1 MNSSRGWNCAAPCKA
16 SRSISGITTL
26 SSRLEQFSRET
37 CCLCDGKEYHLQV
50 GDLIVIPPLAP
61 HSCNPVNGQF
71 RSYHMLY
78 LDARWCLAHL
88 PAQNNN
94 QRLCTRDPVIRDRQL
109 FQHYVNLVALMQ
121 QRQTTRVT
129 DAAQALLRSLPLQSV
144 TQDNLSATSQYLR
157 ERLQSSLLTPPSLD
171 ELAHECHM
179 RKETLIR
186 TFKQDTGLTHGSYLN
201 IIRIDYAR
209 QLLRAGDEIADVGY
223 QSRFADQS
231 HFHRTF
237 VRYTAA
243 TPRQYALGRSITDN
257 N

>member
-1 MNSSRGWNCAAPCKA
+1 MEL
-16 SRSISGITTL
+16 RSTWQSQQAYKRHHHSQL
-26 SSRLEQFSRET
+26 SIGAILEGET
-37 CCLCDGKEYHLQV
+37 CCQCNGKEYRLKV

-78 LDARWCLAHL
+78 LDTQWCLASL

-94 QRLCTRDPVIRDRQL
+94 QLLCSRDPVIRDPQL
-109 FQHYVNLVALMQ
+109 FQRYLDLVALMQ

-144 TQDNLSATSQYLR
+144 APENLSAASQYLR
-157 ERLQSSLLTPPSLD
+157 ERLQTNLQAPPSLGD
-171 ELAHECHM
+171 LAQECSM

-186 TFKQDTGLTHGSYLN
+186 TFKQDTGLTPASYLN
-201 IIRIDYAR
+201 ILRVDYAR
-209 QLLRAGDEIADVGY
+209 QRLRAGDEIADVGY
-223 QSRFADQS
+223 QSGFADQS

-243 TPRQYALGRSITDN
+243 TPRQYALGRSISDN

>member
-1 MNSSRGWNCAAPCKA
+1 MEL
-16 SRSISGITTL
+16 RSTWQSQQDYKRHHHSQL
-26 SSRLEQFSRET
+26 SIGAILEGET
-37 CCLCDGKEYHLQV
+37 CCQCNGKEYRLKV

-78 LDARWCLAHL
+78 LDTQWCLASL

-94 QRLCTRDPVIRDRQL
+94 QLLCSRDPVIRDPQL
-109 FQHYVNLVALMQ
+109 FQRYLDLVALMQ

-144 TQDNLSATSQYLR
+144 APENLSAASQYLR
-157 ERLQSSLLTPPSLD
+157 ERLQTNLQAPPSLGD
-171 ELAHECHM
+171 LAQECSM

-186 TFKQDTGLTHGSYLN
+186 TFKQDTGLTPASYLN
-201 IIRIDYAR
+201 ILRVDYAR
-209 QLLRAGDEIADVGY
+209 QRLRAGDEIADVGY
-223 QSRFADQS
+223 QSGFADQS

-243 TPRQYALGRSITDN
+243 TPRQYALGRSISDN